1 VTVTVMM
8 DFQVGKASLRAW
20 GRRPRGL
27 CSSASRSNDQVRSLP
42 AAAAGSESLRVGGP
56 GSRPQAQ
63 IETLMPVDSESLSS
77 GLTQLQVEVNLKFQ
91 VRVNLKLTRRLT
103 VY

>member
-1 VTVTVMM
+1 MTVTVMM

-27 CSSASRSNDQVRSLP
+27 CTGSSASRSNDQVRSLRLP

-63 IETLMPVDSESLSS
+63 MIETLMPAEW
-77 GLTQLQVEVNLKFQ
+77 
-91 VRVNLKLTRRLT
+91 TRSP
-103 VY
+103 